1 MQPDLLLSPHFH
13 FSELTVSAAGERAG
27 LRNEP
32 LPLHVA
38 NLKRLAEALEIVRWA
53 LGEKPITV
61 LSGFR
66 SPAINKAM
74 GGANQSAHLDGLAA
88 DIICPAFGAPRQICE
103 LLVRT
108 GLEFDQ
114 LIDEGGRWV
123 HIGLANK
130 MATPRRE
137 VLTAVFFKGLK
148 PQYLRGLV

>member
-13 FSELTVSAAGERAG
+13 LSELTVSAAGERAG

-38 NLKRLAEALEIVRWA
+38 NLKRLAEALEVVRSA

-66 SPAINKAM
+66 SPAINKAV

-88 DIICPAFGAPRQICE
+88 DIICPVFGTPRQICE

-123 HIGLANK
+123 HLAIASK
-130 MATPRRE
+130 SGKARRE
-137 VLTAVFFKGLK
+137 VLTAVFTKGL
-148 PQYLRGLV
+148 PTQYLRGLV